1 MNRTLDNFYSVLRYS
16 NRHHSRFMPESAVL
30 AMNESI
36 DPFEIIDTLN
46 ESLNEDYEM
55 LVEAIGEPTKVKEG
69 RGTGLK
75 ITIDGKEYRYVS
87 PDIPIEK
94 LYNSVHGMWKHHA
107 GFKIVQYLRKN
118 ALCYYGAKKPS
129 QEGRD
134 LVGFMPTRG
143 DAQNESYRRGGSRRI
158 KINGKLYEAV
168 NSKSF
173 SRLNR
178 KLNESKWHDMT
189 RKETY
194 GMNYWNLPDGSAPKR
209 YAKKL
214 GDGNTV
220 DVVLSGNE
228 GGKGFKVLLSAF
240 DEVTDEE
247 FEWGVVLH
255 YNEDSDTAWDIFE
268 EVADEV
274 SDLRADSIEEAAG
287 ELEAIADDNGMD
299 NLM

>member
-1 MNRTLDNFYSVLRYS
+1 MNRTLDNFYSVLRYT
-16 NRHHSRFMPESAVL
+16 NRRHSKYMPESAVL

-36 DPFEIIDTLN
+36 DPFAIIDTLN
-46 ESLNEDYEM
+46 ENLNEDYEM

-69 RGTGLK
+69 RGTGLR

-87 PDIPIEK
+87 PDIPIDK

-107 GFKIVQYLRKN
+107 GMKIVQYLRKN

-143 DAQNESYRRGGSRRI
+143 DAQNESYSTSRRI
-158 KINGKLYEAV
+158 RINGKLYEAV
-168 NSKSF
+168 NSNC
-173 SRLNR
+173 SRRNC

-194 GMNYWNLPDGSAPKR
+194 GMNYYNLPDGSAPKL
-209 YAKKL
+209 YSKKL
-214 GDGNTV
+214 DDGSSI
-220 DVVLSGNE
+220 DVALSGNE
-228 GGKGFKVLLSAF
+228 GKGFKVLLSAF
-240 DEVTDEE
+240 DDDTGEE
-247 FEWGVVLH
+247 FEWGAILS

-268 EVADEV
+268 EVVDEV
-274 SDLRADSIEEAAG
+274 SDVHADSLEDIVD
-287 ELEAIADDNGMD
+287 ELEVIADDNGLD
-299 NLM
+299 NLS